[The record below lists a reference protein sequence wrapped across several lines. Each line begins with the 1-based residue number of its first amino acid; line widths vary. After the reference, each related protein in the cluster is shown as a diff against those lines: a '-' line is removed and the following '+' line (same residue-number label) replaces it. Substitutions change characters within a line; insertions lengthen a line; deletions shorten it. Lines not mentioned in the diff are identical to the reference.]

1 MFFAKDEA
9 QTRLVFRPPQE
20 IVHSGQIKVHFASE
34 FRLEFFDLKIDHD
47 VAAQSQMIEKQIEKE
62 VLVTDFEVI
71 LPSNEREA
79 FPKLQHE
86 IANVF
91 DQTSF
96 QIPLLHV
103 RSEGEEI
110 KIIRVL
116 YQLLGKI
123 RLRGRESFIKVGQ
136 CMPLS
141 IKQVGFNLVD
151 QDIPTPAAL
160 DRLPNVPLSPLGIFY
175 AVQNPDLVTPRQ
187 LCNNLLHKLLV
198 RVRLSQMR
206 AYISSSW
213 LEIHAFPGM
222 PWPGPPTG
230 DQ

>member
-141 IKQVGFNLVD
+141 IKQVAFNLVD
-151 QDIPTPAAL
+151 QDIPTPTAL
-160 DRLPNVPLSPLGIFY
+160 DRLPTIVMPAADNMRTSRI
-175 AVQNPDLVTPRQ
+175 TPS
-187 LCNNLLHKLLV
+187 KP
-198 RVRLSQMR
+198 S
-206 AYISSSW
+206 
-213 LEIHAFPGM
+213 
-222 PWPGPPTG
+222 
-230 DQ
+230 